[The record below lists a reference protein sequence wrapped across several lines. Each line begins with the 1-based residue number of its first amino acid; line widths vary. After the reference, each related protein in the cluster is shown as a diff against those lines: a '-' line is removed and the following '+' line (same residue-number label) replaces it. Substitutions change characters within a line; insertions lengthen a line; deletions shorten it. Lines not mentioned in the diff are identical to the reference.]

1 MTPNS
6 NCRLRFGQSGIH
18 KEYLIHL
25 YNLFKPYCNSSYK
38 ERKTFDKRTN
48 KFYEN
53 IYFNTMTIPIF
64 NEFRELFY
72 SDGIKIV
79 PKNIEDF
86 LTVPGLAYWAMD
98 DGMKFENGF
107 VFCTDSYT
115 LEEVKLLVKVLQNK
129 FGLNCGSKLR
139 KKDVY
144 RLYIWKDS
152 MNKFIELVKPHF
164 HESMLYKLA
173 SSKS

>member
-1 MTPNS
+1 MVFTGLIDAEQKRFYKIAAHSIPNKEIPADLKSILIGLLLGDLYCQKITPNS

-48 KFYEN
+48 KFYDN

-79 PKNIEDF
+79 PKNIEDL
-86 LTVPGLAYWAMD
+86 LTVRGLAYWAMD
-98 DGMKFENGF
+98 DGMKF
-107 VFCTDSYT
+107 VC
-115 LEEVKLLVKVLQNK
+115 L
-129 FGLNCGSKLR
+129 
-139 KKDVY
+139 KK
-144 RLYIWKDS
+144 IK
-152 MNKFIELVKPHF
+152 
-164 HESMLYKLA
+164 
-173 SSKS
+173 